1 MLPSVLLKKISASAN
16 DSRSILLKAATITQT
31 IPSGPNGYS
40 ELSDLPQDLAR
51 MPALPSPG
59 QARKYLKLTDET
71 LTHYG
76 DAYLLFIK
84 PWKHLVG
91 TQLPNFYQYI
101 AWQEQSP
108 ALRH

>member
-1 MLPSVLLKKISASAN
+1 MLPSSLLKKISASAN
-16 DSRSILLKAATITQT
+16 DSRSFLLAAATNTQAL
-31 IPSGPNGYS
+31 PSSTNGYS
-40 ELSDLPQDLAR
+40 ALSDLPQDLAR

-59 QARKYLKLTDET
+59 QARKFLKLTDET

-76 DAYLLFIK
+76 DAYLLFIE

-91 TQLPNFYQYI
+91 TELPNFYQYI
-101 AWQEQSP
+101 AWHEQAP